1 MGIWQEFLNLMLNI
15 MVGLY
20 QFLGGNFIVALV
32 TFTVLMRILML
43 PINLR
48 QQRSSI
54 KMQQMQ
60 PQVQAIQKK
69 YKNDQQKMMEE
80 FNKIGYNPADSLLG
94 CLPLLIQMPIFF
106 GLYRV
111 INIMLQG
118 TPLALLDMKSRLWEV
133 FDLASLLPIDNTF
146 LWVNLA
152 QPDPFLVL
160 PILVAGTM
168 FLQQKL
174 MMPAK
179 DDTKT
184 PKKGAED
191 DNPAAQMQQSMLY
204 TMPLMFGFFAM
215 SFGSGLAIYFII
227 SNIIGIGQGY
237 IVRRNLAEE
246 RALADIKREESKRLA
261 SKYENDD
268 EGDSTDPAKETKAL
282 KASENGSGNHQKNGS
297 KSQSKS
303 KSKSKKKKKKGKK

>member
-1 MGIWQEFLNLMLNI
+1 MAIWQEFLNLMLNV

-32 TFTVLMRILML
+32 TFTVLMRLLML

-69 YKNDQQKMMEE
+69 YKNDQTKMMEE
-80 FNKIGYNPADSLLG
+80 FQKIGYNPADSLLG

-118 TPLALLDMKSRLWEV
+118 TPLALLDMKFRLWEMY
-133 FDLASLLPIDNTF
+133 DLASLLPIDNTF

-174 MMPAK
+174 MAPPTSAASK
-179 DDTKT
+179 DPK
-184 PKKGAED
+184 KKGAED

-237 IVRRNLAEE
+237 IVRRNLADE
-246 RALADIKREESKRLA
+246 RAEADRMREESKKLA
-261 SKYENDD
+261 EKYEVDD
-268 EGDSTDPAKETKAL
+268 AKEGDS
-282 KASENGSGNHQKNGS
+282 SESKPQAATSNGSS
-297 KSQSKS
+297 KVSN
-303 KSKSKKKKKKGKK
+303 KSKKKKKKGKK

>member
-1 MGIWQEFLNLMLNI
+1 MWQEFLNLMLNI

-32 TFTVLMRILML
+32 TFTVLMRVLML

-69 YKNDQQKMMEE
+69 YKNDQAKMMEE
-80 FNKIGYNPADSLLG
+80 FQRIGYNPADSLLG

-118 TPLALLDMKSRLWEV
+118 TPLALLDMKFRLWEIY
-133 FDLASLLPIDNTF
+133 DLASLLPIDNTF

-174 MMPAK
+174 MMPSK
-179 DDTKT
+179 DDKET

-246 RALADIKREESKRLA
+246 RKLADIKREESKRLA
-261 SKYENDD
+261 AKYEDGDGGNDD
-268 EGDSTDPAKETKAL
+268 DTES
-282 KASENGSGNHQKNGS
+282 S
-297 KSQSKS
+297 SKS
-303 KSKSKKKKKKGKK
+303 KKASVNGSNNQQKNSSKSKKKKKKGKK

>member
-1 MGIWQEFLNLMLNI
+1 MALLWQSFLNFMLNI

-20 QFLGGNFIVALV
+20 QLLGGNFILALV
-32 TFTVLMRILML
+32 SFTVITRVLML
-43 PINLR
+43 PVNLR

-54 KMQQMQ
+54 KMQQIQ

-69 YKNDQQKMMEE
+69 YKNDQAKMMEE
-80 FNKIGYNPADSLLG
+80 FNKIGYNPADTLLG

-106 GLYRV
+106 ALYRV

-118 TPLALLDMKSRLWEV
+118 TPLSLLDMKFRLWETYN
-133 FDLASLLPIDNTF
+133 LASLLPIDNTF

-152 QPDPFLVL
+152 QPDPFLIL
-160 PILVAGTM
+160 PILVAATM

-174 MMPAK
+174 MAPPPTDK
-179 DDTKT
+179 DPK
-184 PKKGAED
+184 KKGAQD

-215 SFGSGLAIYFII
+215 SFGSGLAIYFVI

-246 RALADIKREESKRLA
+246 RALADAKREESKKLA
-261 SKYENDD
+261 SQYESDD
-268 EGDSTDPAKETKAL
+268 TDSTENKNGAA
-282 KASENGSGNHQKNGS
+282 KASSNSNGSNAKASSNGS
-297 KSQSKS
+297 QNQSK
-303 KSKSKKKKKKGKK
+303 KKKKKKKGKK

>member
-1 MGIWQEFLNLMLNI
+1 MWQTFLNLMLNI

-20 QFLGGNFIVALV
+20 QFLGGNFILALV
-32 TFTVLMRILML
+32 SFTVIMRILML
-43 PINLR
+43 PVNLR

-54 KMQQMQ
+54 KMQQIQ

-106 GLYRV
+106 ALYRV

-118 TPLALLDMKSRLWEV
+118 TPLALLDMKFRLWETY
-133 FDLASLLPIDNTF
+133 DLASLLPIDNTF

-152 QPDPFLVL
+152 QPDPYLVL

-174 MMPAK
+174 MMPASDAAKK
-179 DDTKT
+179 DSK
-184 PKKGAED
+184 KKGAEQ

-215 SFGSGLAIYFII
+215 SFGSGLAIYFVV

-246 RALADIKREESKRLA
+246 RAIADQKREESKKLA
-261 SKYENDD
+261 KQYED
-268 EGDSTDPAKETKAL
+268 EEEKETKNSQNGSSAP
-282 KASENGSGNHQKNGS
+282 KASANGS
-297 KSQSKS
+297 QSN
-303 KSKSKKKKKKGKK
+303 KSKKKKKKGKK

>member
-1 MGIWQEFLNLMLNI
+1 MWQEFLNLMLDI

-32 TFTVLMRILML
+32 TFTVLMRVLML

-69 YKNDQQKMMEE
+69 YKNDQTKMMEE

-118 TPLALLDMKSRLWEV
+118 TPLALLDMKFRLWEIY
-133 FDLASLLPIDNTF
+133 DLASLLPIDNTF

-179 DDTKT
+179 DDKDT

-237 IVRRNLAEE
+237 IVRRNLADE
-246 RALADIKREESKRLA
+246 RKAADIKREESKRLA
-261 SKYENDD
+261 AKYEEDGDD
-268 EGDSTDPAKETKAL
+268 SGSDPESDIKAL
-282 KASENGSGNHQKNGS
+282 KASTNGSSKQNKQQKNS
-297 KSQSKS
+297 
-303 KSKSKKKKKKGKK
+303 SKSKKKKKKGKK

>member
-1 MGIWQEFLNLMLNI
+1 MWQEFLNLMLNI

-32 TFTVLMRILML
+32 TFTVLMRVLML

-69 YKNDQQKMMEE
+69 YKNDQTKMMEE

-118 TPLALLDMKSRLWEV
+118 TPLALLDMKFRLWEIY
-133 FDLASLLPIDNTF
+133 DLASLLPIDNTF

-179 DDTKT
+179 DDKDT

-237 IVRRNLAEE
+237 IVRRNLADE
-246 RALADIKREESKRLA
+246 RKAADIKREESKRLA
-261 SKYENDD
+261 AKYEEDGDD
-268 EGDSTDPAKETKAL
+268 SGSDPESDIKAL
-282 KASENGSGNHQKNGS
+282 KASTNGSSKQNKQQKNS
-297 KSQSKS
+297 
-303 KSKSKKKKKKGKK
+303 SKSKKKKKKGKK